1 MNFYNILP
9 LLITFLAT
17 IVGSYIFIR
26 IAIAELKKD
35 LFYLKD
41 KLESEIESKSEH
53 ERQSKED
60 IKEVK
65 DELKHIT
72 KALNDIQINFARM
85 EARNEGKDD
94 VINELKNAV
103 TTIVNNRT

>member
-9 LLITFLAT
+9 LIITFVSTL
-17 IVGSYIFIR
+17 IGSYVFIR

-41 KLESEIESKSEH
+41 RLENELEKKSEH

-85 EARNEGKDD
+85 EARYEGKDE
-94 VINELKNAV
+94 VITELKNAV
-103 TTIVNNRT
+103 TSIINNK

>member
-9 LLITFLAT
+9 LIITFVSTL
-17 IVGSYIFIR
+17 IGSYVFIR

-41 KLESEIESKSEH
+41 RLENELEKKSEH

-65 DELKHIT
+65 DELKYIT

-85 EARNEGKDD
+85 EARYEGKDE
-94 VINELKNAV
+94 VITELKNAV
-103 TTIVNNRT
+103 TSIINNK

>member
-9 LLITFLAT
+9 LIITFVSTL
-17 IVGSYIFIR
+17 IGSYVFIR

-41 KLESEIESKSEH
+41 RLENELEKKSEH

-85 EARNEGKDD
+85 EARYEGKDE
-94 VINELKNAV
+94 VTTELKNAV
-103 TTIVNNRT
+103 TSIINNK